1 MSFMADFKEELAV
14 DSSDE
19 NASKSFG
26 VTDKTDQYFNSV
38 GIEGKDS
45 PASNLAT

>member
-1 MSFMADFKEELAV
+1 MSFMSDFKEELAV

-26 VTDKTDQYFNSV
+26 VTDKTEQNFKSV

-45 PASNLAT
+45 PASILAT